1 MKRRNVMGTRIEGLW
16 DCAYCGKKGIKAR
29 FDACTSCGRARGVET
44 IFYLPEDIEAAALT
58 EEEKALTTNEPDWL
72 CEYCGAYNRSDAAN
86 CSKCGAS
93 KEESKTNYGR
103 REKWQY
109 S

>member
-1 MKRRNVMGTRIEGLW
+1 MGTRIEGLW

-58 EEEKALTTNEPDWL
+58 EEEKALV
-72 CEYCGAYNRSDAAN
+72 RSLMD
-86 CSKCGAS
+86 KL
-93 KEESKTNYGR
+93 KENGFI
-103 REKWQY
+103 
-109 S
+109 